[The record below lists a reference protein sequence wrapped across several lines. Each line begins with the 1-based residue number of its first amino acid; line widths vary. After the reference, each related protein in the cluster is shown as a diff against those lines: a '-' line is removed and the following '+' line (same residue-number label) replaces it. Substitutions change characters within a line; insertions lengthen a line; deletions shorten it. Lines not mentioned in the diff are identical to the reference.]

1 MDASRRPSWSSTALP
16 PLSAQLLNFF
26 SFQTNG
32 PHLKPIP
39 AGVLRAAFIT
49 CVPWLLYSHFHLYFC
64 SVPQK
69 RLQDMEK
76 HRGLYCA
83 SSQAKKC
90 SQKCLDKENNL
101 PSFFFSFT
109 ETRQLLLS
117 LLGFLGVSL
126 EQSPLPMG
134 CPALATARTS
144 QSPSGLRRARNIP
157 GMLHEGLRRK
167 ESFKP

>member
-1 MDASRRPSWSSTALP
+1 MDASRRPSWSSTALS

-76 HRGLYCA
+76 HKGLYCA

-101 PSFFFSFT
+101 PSFFFPSLKPDSCCSVCWAFWVFPLSSH
-109 ETRQLLLS
+109 RCLWAVLPWQQQGLHKALLDPEEPEI
-117 LLGFLGVSL
+117 FLGCC
-126 EQSPLPMG
+126 M
-134 CPALATARTS
+134 RD
-144 QSPSGLRRARNIP
+144 
-157 GMLHEGLRRK
+157 
-167 ESFKP
+167 